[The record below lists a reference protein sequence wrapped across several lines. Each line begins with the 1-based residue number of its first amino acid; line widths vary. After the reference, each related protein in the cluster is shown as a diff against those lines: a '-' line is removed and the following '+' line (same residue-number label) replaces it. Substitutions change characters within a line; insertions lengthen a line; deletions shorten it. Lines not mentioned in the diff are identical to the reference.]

1 MATVGEMVKQVW
13 DKKVIDEDMIRL
25 RFDIVPLSNAID
37 ILHDLGIWDA
47 EVLELPVCRLH
58 CADCAFH
65 LQFPSALLPEPGA
78 TVRVIVL
85 KEE

>member
-1 MATVGEMVKQVW
+1 MATVGDMVREWRVA
-13 DKKVIDEDMIRL
+13 RN
-25 RFDIVPLSNAID
+25 RPAIQSA
-37 ILHDLGIWDA
+37 LLTALQSLGIWDT

-65 LQFPSALLPEPGA
+65 LQFPSVLLPEPGQ

>member
-1 MATVGEMVKQVW
+1 MAMVGEMV
-13 DKKVIDEDMIRL
+13 DKHKTWHNARSPIDLSTADTL
-25 RFDIVPLSNAID
+25 RE
-37 ILHDLGIWDA
+37 LGIWDA